1 MRHFLYLCSRLQKK
15 QNCFFLG
22 TFIFLTTKNHCEQ
35 FIICQKLNKLSFWFA
50 TYKVVTLMSSTL
62 NSKCSVMQHLTVWS
76 DRFTVQIHSDFIMS
90 EDSFIHSLK
99 RWRVYSCG
107 RKEVSR
113 DKWKK
118 EAYICPWEQV
128 WFCKVEVPVTGTS
141 RSLSIS

>member
-76 DRFTVQIHSDFIMS
+76 DRFTVQIQSDFIMS
-90 EDSFIHSLK
+90 EDSFIHSFILN
-99 RWRVYSCG
+99 VYIAPLQENYS
-107 RKEVSR
+107 EALPTSIILWLSSR
-113 DKWKK
+113 TLLALNVYTYD
-118 EAYICPWEQV
+118 
-128 WFCKVEVPVTGTS
+128 
-141 RSLSIS
+141 LS

>member
-76 DRFTVQIHSDFIMS
+76 DRFTVQIQSDFIMS
-90 EDSFIHSLK
+90 EDSFIHSFILN
-99 RWRVYSCG
+99 VYIAPLQENYS
-107 RKEVSR
+107 
-113 DKWKK
+113 
-118 EAYICPWEQV
+118 EALP
-128 WFCKVEVPVTGTS
+128 TS
-141 RSLSIS
+141 IILWLS